1 MPERFNEEVRCAGIH
16 HSAHSVRGREPLP
29 AHAPAELTARMHA
42 RSAGG
47 RASARTCA
55 RGAHTKEC
63 GGRTSARASARGSD
77 EGKCNEAA
85 DYADSSTV
93 WRTVAQ
99 PGPRASPWS
108 IDSWEALTHTHPR
121 TLGVDHS
128 RTRCLCMHTYIH
140 TCMHAFIHAHAFLV
154 HSDLVPR
161 VPPFSFPR
169 NPQPTC
175 T

>member
-1 MPERFNEEVRCAGIH
+1 MYVGASLCPHTRQRSLRYVCMQGVLGVKRLPAPAPEEHTQG
-16 HSAHSVRGREPLP
+16 VRGSNICSRQRP
-29 AHAPAELTARMHA
+29 
-42 RSAGG
+42 
-47 RASARTCA
+47 RT
-55 RGAHTKEC
+55 
-63 GGRTSARASARGSD
+63 D

-108 IDSWEALTHTHPR
+108 IDSWKALTHTHPR

-140 TCMHAFIHAHAFLV
+140 TCMHAFIHAFLV